1 MPKVMEWES
10 LRDFDFKKNCVFIDE
25 TGSNL
30 HITKSFGRSIRGTPG
45 KRHYPADGRISII
58 IFGAISEAG
67 VIDIG

>member
-1 MPKVMEWES
+1 
-10 LRDFDFKKNCVFIDE
+10 VFIDE